1 MILMI
6 INFVLYFM
14 VIFSGQ
20 SGIDIEDSNVWH
32 SESTS
37 STSCAAS
44 SDDSS
49 DDELID
55 IEDEDMKRPPFS
67 VRVSQEF
74 SHFI

>member
-1 MILMI
+1 
-6 INFVLYFM
+6 M

-20 SGIDIEDSNVWH
+20 SGVDIEDSNVWH

-74 SHFI
+74 SHFILGKKSTL